1 MMPNS
6 VRSWIC
12 PCRAAVCELS
22 RLTLGPTSFAA
33 PRANGP
39 EALALQVNKE
49 MASVYRSGRFVGLLV
64 SQLSYIQD
72 SLTLTYKLQLSHNEE
87 RCRSFEEG
95 CDERTQCLKWWKVR
109 AFGIEMTGKWTWQTM
124 YCLQDKNCSTRS
136 CKAEKTTRT
145 SKIGYFRAWSM
156 IERRVISGFACVS
169 SVLFPHDSIYWNVE
183 LSNMSNPTCLFP
195 FFLFEPG
202 KPEHLEVYASLLGPP
217 FPPADS
223 ICLRLCRQSAA
234 GCPCQ
239 EFGQPAK
246 GSGPRCAHEERV
258 GV

>member
-1 MMPNS
+1 MS
-6 VRSWIC
+6 GSCVRAESSHARPDKLCSAKSKW
-12 PCRAAVCELS
+12 PGS
-22 RLTLGPTSFAA
+22 
-33 PRANGP
+33 P
-39 EALALQVNKE
+39 EAPEVNKE
-49 MASVYRSGRFVGLLV
+49 MASVYRSGQFVGLLV
-64 SQLSYIQD
+64 SQLSYI
-72 SLTLTYKLQLSHNEE
+72 LYIYKTLTYKLQLSRNEE

-195 FFLFEPG
+195 FFSLN
-202 KPEHLEVYASLLGPP
+202 LESLSISRCTPHCLGLLSHRPTR
-217 FPPADS
+217 FVSGCAAKVPPAVH
-223 ICLRLCRQSAA
+223 
-234 GCPCQ
+234 
-239 EFGQPAK
+239 AK
-246 GSGPRCAHEERV
+246 NLGNQRRGRV
-258 GV
+258 LVAPMKKE